1 MTESYQS
8 QLSQSPLEVIPQ
20 PTRRDPHE
28 HLARIQAVLPIN
40 PLPHVQ
46 QGGALHRSFS
56 RDC

>member
-1 MTESYQS
+1 MTDSYKY
-8 QLSQSPLEVIPQ
+8 LLRESPLEGIRQ

-28 HLARIQAVLPIN
+28 HLARIQAVLPID

-46 QGGALHRSFS
+46 QGGALPRSFS